1 MKKSYITLTFLVIYI
16 TFGIN
21 SYARTER
28 GEKPKYVFL
37 FIGDGMG
44 FSQISLTEAYL
55 SSLKGKIGSDP
66 VSFTK
71 FPVMGMVT
79 THSANSFI
87 TCSSAAGTAISTG
100 FKTNNLMMGVDPD
113 TNKLTSITYKIH
125 DKGIPIGILTTVT
138 IDHATPGAFYAN
150 STARSSYYDIA
161 MQIPTSGFEFFGG
174 GGFLKPDGDKNDKTN
189 MYKVLENNGYAVV
202 RGIKNLTDK
211 KKSKKIALF
220 QEVGK
225 EKDLPFAIDRKDGDL
240 SLKDIVVAAIDHLYT
255 KKGFFIMAEG
265 GKIDWAAHS
274 NDAKSTIME
283 ILDFADAIEI
293 AYQFYLKL
301 PDETLIIV
309 TSDHDTGGASLGR
322 DKGDQ
327 LKLNELNNQK
337 GSFAEYK
344 SDTEKFNQEK
354 YETFMGL
361 SKAAKVGWTTTSHL
375 GNAVPIFSI
384 GSGSRSFSG
393 RMDNTEIPRKI
404 LNLMNIEF

>member
-1 MKKSYITLTFLVIYI
+1 MKKSYIVISLVVFFTTITLT
-16 TFGIN
+16 
-21 SYARTER
+21 YAQKDRPD
-28 GEKPKYVFL
+28 KPKYVFL

-44 FSQISLTEAYL
+44 FSQVSLTEAYL
-55 SSLKGKIGSDP
+55 ATQKGKIGSDP
-66 VSFTK
+66 VTFTK

-100 FKTNNLMMGVDPD
+100 FKTNNLMLGVDPD

-125 DKGIPIGILTTVT
+125 DNGMPIGILSNVT

-161 MQIPTSGFEFFGG
+161 LQIPASGFEFFGG
-174 GGFLKPDGDKNDKTN
+174 GGFLKPDGEKGDKTN
-189 MYKVLENNGYAVV
+189 IYKVLENSGYAVV
-202 RGIKNLTDK
+202 RGIKNLPDK
-211 KKSKKIALF
+211 RKSTKIALF

-225 EKDLPFAIDRKDGDL
+225 EKDLPYAIDRKEGDL
-240 SLKDIVVAAIDHLYT
+240 ALKDIVDAAIQHLYN

-274 NDAKSTIME
+274 NDAKTTIME

-293 AYQFYLKL
+293 AYQFYLKH
-301 PDETLIIV
+301 PKETLIIV

-327 LKLNELNNQK
+327 LKLNELNNQN

-354 YETFMGL
+354 YEAFMGL
-361 SKAAKVGWTTTSHL
+361 SRTAKVGWTTTSHL